1 MNFGGGWCGKCCWWH
16 GGTDEREMDG
26 SRSKNGPRRQ
36 TGYLWNAE
44 SEVYKMGMGW
54 FAGSTVKRYEINF

>member
-1 MNFGGGWCGKCCWWH
+1 MN
-16 GGTDEREMDG
+16 G
-26 SRSKNGPRRQ
+26 SQSKNGPRRQ

-54 FAGSTVKRYEINF
+54 FAGFTGVKRYEINF